1 MRILSIISVLF
12 MGCSNS
18 TEPNAGEN
26 SCSDGEG
33 TFLYNN
39 SSYSCSDIKVI
50 QDFIDENLSLDS
62 LTIVDFINGYTDMD
76 NFNHISVAWNNGK
89 IVEFTMF
96 FDLVIIPSSI
106 SNLNKLEHLNLGD
119 WNEIETFPIALCDL
133 TQIQYLDLSRNKIQ
147 MVPDC
152 IGNLGNLQI
161 LDLDE
166 NMISYIPESICSIA
180 NNIYNCYIELDGN
193 NLCEQYHFSCLS
205 DIAWNY
211 NGMSPQN
218 QSNCC
223 EGLNGE
229 ANWVQ
234 CP

>member
-1 MRILSIISVLF
+1 MSDEKTSILL
-12 MGCSNS
+12 
-18 TEPNAGEN
+18 
-26 SCSDGEG
+26 
-33 TFLYNN
+33 
-39 SSYSCSDIKVI
+39 SDISI
-50 QDFIDENLSLDS
+50 E
-62 LTIVDFINGYTDMD
+62 G
-76 NFNHISVAWNNGK
+76 
-89 IVEFTMF
+89 
-96 FDLVIIPSSI
+96 DLVEKDKIIIDAKVS
-106 SNLNKLEHLNLGD
+106 GD
-119 WNEIETFPIALCDL
+119 IKANEIETFPIALCDL

-223 EGLNGE
+223 EGPNGE
-229 ANWVQ
+229 PNWTT
-234 CP
+234 CD